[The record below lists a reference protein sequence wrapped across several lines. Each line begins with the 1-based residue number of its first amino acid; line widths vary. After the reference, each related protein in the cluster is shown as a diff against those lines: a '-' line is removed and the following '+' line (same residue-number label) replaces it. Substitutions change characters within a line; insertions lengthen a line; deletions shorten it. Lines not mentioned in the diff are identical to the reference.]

1 MQTDLPLYTEESLAG
16 DNLVAAIARGCKLA
30 DDMGIAA
37 VIPPEYEKKLRDFFT
52 TQNSFHDSA
61 TIRIMAETAL
71 RNDDFALAYVA
82 AGAGLLQQ
90 GGATARF
97 LLLRA
102 RSLPVWEVD
111 RRDDCITAA
120 IELARRERDMDLIDE
135 AIELRRN
142 GNRLPFGFSIFG
154 HMIGE
159 SNSSMETEEL
169 DEVLQLEKEARE
181 YPSNMPD
188 DFFDDFDDDDDDDDD
203 YGENHCRYCDVKN
216 CPDREVPFRPGG
228 LYDEDFDDD
237 DDDDIDDLPDFNAF
251 MDDFLPDFPPGLMS
265 LIMKVYSKHG
275 KNGPF
280 PDLDELARKDPWLA
294 DQLIREMQAA
304 EADGSLP
311 DLDRDWLPGWRS
323 GNSKRNRRY

>member
-1 MQTDLPLYTEESLAG
+1 LSD

-37 VIPPEYEKKLRDFFT
+37 VIPPEYEKKLRDFFNA
-52 TQNSFHDSA
+52 QNSFHDSA

-71 RNDDFALAYVA
+71 RSDDFELAYAA
-82 AGAGLLQQ
+82 AGAGLMQQ

-102 RSLPVWEVD
+102 QSLPGWEVD

-120 IELARRERDMDLIDE
+120 IELARRERDMDLIDA

-142 GNRLPFGFSIFG
+142 GNGLPFGFSIFD

-169 DEVLQLEKEARE
+169 NEVLQLEKEARE
-181 YPSNMPD
+181 YPSFMPD
-188 DFFDDFDDDDDDDDD
+188 DFDDDDDDDDDD
-203 YGENHCRYCDVKN
+203 YGENHCRSCGVKN
-216 CPDREVPFRPGG
+216 CPDREVPFKPDG

-237 DDDDIDDLPDFNAF
+237 NDDIDDLPDFNDF
-251 MDDFLPDFPPGLMS
+251 MDQFLPDFPPGLMS

-323 GNSKRNRRY
+323 GNSKRNRHY